1 MSGLQIT
8 QRRPPKLTHG
18 AVKFEKM
25 FNLGNLH
32 LNIFAKIFEKSRLQ
46 YCLPILPMHKKI
58 PI

>member
-46 YCLPILPMHKKI
+46 YCLPIFTYA
-58 PI
+58 